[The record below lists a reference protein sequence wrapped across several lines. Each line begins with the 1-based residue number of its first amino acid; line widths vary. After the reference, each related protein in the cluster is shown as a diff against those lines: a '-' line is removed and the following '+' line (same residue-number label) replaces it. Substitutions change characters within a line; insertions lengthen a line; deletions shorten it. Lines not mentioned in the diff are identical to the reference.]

1 MEALS
6 CQASP
11 ERRGNAAFLPPVSL
25 GDSRIRGA
33 LPMPQFPTRIA
44 LATVL
49 MFPMPL
55 IPPLSVTP
63 LLAAGFEQQ
72 AAPQG
77 EDPPGADDDGTLTP
91 PPTEHNGVIT
101 PPPTGDEGIH
111 TDAPNPNAGHDEE
124 VIPPPGTDGGEPDA
138 VPR

>member
-1 MEALS
+1 
-6 CQASP
+6 
-11 ERRGNAAFLPPVSL
+11 
-25 GDSRIRGA
+25 
-33 LPMPQFPTRIA
+33 MPQFPNRIV

-49 MFPMPL
+49 MFLMPL
-55 IPPLSVTP
+55 VQPFSATP
-63 LLAAGFEQQ
+63 LLAAGPEQ

-77 EDPPGADDDGTLTP
+77 EDPPGADDDGTLTQ

-111 TDAPNPNAGHDEE
+111 TDAPNPDAGHDEE
-124 VIPPPGTDGGEPDA
+124 VIPPPGTEGGEPDA